1 MPGCRVILDVLVAS
15 ALGWWSRRHCLVSA
29 ASTPGREAESL
40 DVFAVRQMVPT
51 CYSLSSC

>member
-1 MPGCRVILDVLVAS
+1 MPGCRVILDVLVS
-15 ALGWWSRRHCLVSA
+15 LGWWSRRHCLVSA

-51 CYSLSSC
+51 CYSISSC